1 MVDKGDAVVTDEERV
16 ARYLEKVMD
25 SAVAA
30 VGDAGSG
37 GRSTTLSTES
47 FRVGILVGAG
57 ALPASTATQLLLNAT
72 SGWANDQDWTSKRIE
87 DHIRRGLKGGTERGS
102 LRAVLPGFAR
112 DWTQVQVCAAAAHAA
127 WPRPTEEQV
136 AAWASSAKSS
146 AAEEDALRQRAAARV
161 EQMDL
166 LRMSRW
172 ALQQDGY
179 PASTPQ
185 AFVGREL
192 EMLRR
197 LSGPRLEM
205 ARLAMR
211 GISPEV
217 IASAALG
224 RALWPVMESEK
235 FPGRALRTT
244 RALLIPW
251 WKGEGGHRHEVDA
264 IQFQFEKGVE
274 PKYRWLEDMGGG
286 ILYGAERLGEA
297 AGRGLV
303 IVEGALC
310 VLRVRSEPR
319 FPHTVV
325 GLPHEGGWRRAY
337 SRYGGL
343 IDQAERIWVIPDA
356 VPEGSKS
363 KAREYAVQFVD
374 ALGEK
379 ARVVAL
385 PSDLDVDDW
394 LNADT
399 GNSERLLAE
408 LDRAFEFV

>member
-1 MVDKGDAVVTDEERV
+1 MVTDEERV
-16 ARYLEKVMD
+16 AKYLQKVLESAAD
-25 SAVAA
+25 AVAA
-30 VGDAGSG
+30 AGDG
-37 GRSTTLSTES
+37 GRSTTLSAES
-47 FRVGILVGAG
+47 FRLGILVGAEILSDNEAARALEG
-57 ALPASTATQLLLNAT
+57 ATA
-72 SGWANDQDWTSKRIE
+72 GWERESDWTDRRVG
-87 DHIRRGLKGGTERGS
+87 DHIRRGLAKGASLGS

-112 DWTQVQVCAAAAHAA
+112 DWTPARVRDAATLLP
-127 WPRPTEEQV
+127 WQGPTEEEAKRYAAV
-136 AAWASSAKSS
+136 ARSSARLD
-146 AAEEDALRQRAAARV
+146 EERRDEVMARINR
-161 EQMDL
+161 MDL

-172 ALQQDGY
+172 ALQQEKF
-179 PASTPQ
+179 PASIPQ
-185 AFVGREL
+185 VFVGREL

-224 RALWPVMESEK
+224 RALWPVMESAK

-244 RALLIPW
+244 RCVLIPW
-251 WKGEGGHRHEVDA
+251 WSGDPGHRHEAEA
-264 IQFQFEKGVE
+264 IQFGFEKGVE
-274 PKYRWLEDMGGG
+274 PKYRWLEDLGGG

-297 AGRGLV
+297 ANRGLV

-310 VLRVRSEPR
+310 VLRVRSEPA

-337 SRYGGL
+337 SRYGEL
-343 IDQAERIWVIPDA
+343 IDKAARIYIIPDA

-363 KAREYAVQFVD
+363 KAREYAVQFAE

-379 ARVVAL
+379 ASVVAL
-385 PSDLDVDDW
+385 PTDLDVDDW
-394 LNADT
+394 LNSDT

-408 LDRAFEFV
+408 FDRADEFV